1 MRKIVALKDEF
12 YNRYIIKGNLFAPVI
27 DALVKNNGRYN
38 MMDSA
43 ICEMFEHIRSVMNDD
58 NIIINVTISF
68 HVIFWLTHNN
78 FFPTQE
84 DIKSLSTHVVENFGQ
99 TVDKVLYVNTFKALR
114 QKYEQQQDR
123 LRTDRSQAPLEKYV
137 YLLLFFREMTRQLLI
152 LFLKIA
158 VLDQY

>member
-1 MRKIVALKDEF
+1 M
-12 YNRYIIKGNLFAPVI
+12 
-27 DALVKNNGRYN
+27 
-38 MMDSA
+38 
-43 ICEMFEHIRSVMNDD
+43 
-58 NIIINVTISF
+58 
-68 HVIFWLTHNN
+68 THNN